1 MNICEACLRY
11 GDFKHHVTITSP
23 KMTIEITLC
32 KKHFKMALNGELTA
46 SELIY
51 IHNCRVAGI
60 NKPLM
65 K

>member
-1 MNICEACLRY
+1 MNQCEACLRE
-11 GDFKHHVTITSP
+11 GDFKHPVTITSP
-23 KMTIEITLC
+23 RMTIDI
-32 KKHFKMALNGELTA
+32 KHFKMALNGQITA